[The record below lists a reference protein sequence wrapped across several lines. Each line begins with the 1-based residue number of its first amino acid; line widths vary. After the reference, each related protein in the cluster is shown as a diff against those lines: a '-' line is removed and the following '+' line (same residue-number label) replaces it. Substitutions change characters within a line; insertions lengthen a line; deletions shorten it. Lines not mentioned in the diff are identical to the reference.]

1 MWPMRTRLSEI
12 KNRLEAATPGPWDN
26 RCLNTLDNMAKPRHI
41 WTEYGFICELK
52 SPLDSS
58 VADAEFIA
66 NAPQDISDLLAV
78 VEVYEAGLEQYEQP
92 FDTIITDPR
101 HPRFIDIDR
110 GLTAREALT
119 KAQAI
124 LDKGGV

>member
-1 MWPMRTRLSEI
+1 MKNRLSEI

-66 NAPQDISDLLAV
+66 NAPQDIADLLAV
-78 VEVYEAGLEQYEQP
+78 VEVYEAGLKDVHDGIHGEHCED
-92 FDTIITDPR
+92 DTHCNWCESLIMT
-101 HPRFIDIDR
+101 
-110 GLTAREALT
+110 LT
-119 KAQAI
+119 KAQEI
-124 LDKGGV
+124 FSSSES

>member
-1 MWPMRTRLSEI
+1 MKTRIQEI
-12 KNRLEAATPGPWDN
+12 KQRLEA
-26 RCLNTLDNMAKPRHI
+26 RLDKTGAHTVSMKVVN
-41 WTEYGFICELK
+41 
-52 SPLDSS
+52 
-58 VADAEFIA
+58 
-66 NAPQDISDLLAV
+66 QDISDLLAV

>member
-1 MWPMRTRLSEI
+1 MRTRLSEI

-41 WTEYGFICELK
+41 WTEYGFICELR

-78 VEVYEAGLEQYEQP
+78 VEVYK
-92 FDTIITDPR
+92 DC
-101 HPRFIDIDR
+101 
-110 GLTAREALT
+110 LTKIEVELGEDDDNIYIAEAREALT
-119 KAQAI
+119 KAHEI
-124 LDKGGV
+124 MNKDGE

>member
-66 NAPQDISDLLAV
+66 NAPQDIADLLAV
-78 VEVYEAGLEQYEQP
+78 VGVYEAGLKSISTLDKFKHLHVVNGAQ
-92 FDTIITDPR
+92 
-101 HPRFIDIDR
+101 
-110 GLTAREALT
+110 EALT
-119 KAQAI
+119 KAHEIMNELQ
-124 LDKGGV
+124 GMR